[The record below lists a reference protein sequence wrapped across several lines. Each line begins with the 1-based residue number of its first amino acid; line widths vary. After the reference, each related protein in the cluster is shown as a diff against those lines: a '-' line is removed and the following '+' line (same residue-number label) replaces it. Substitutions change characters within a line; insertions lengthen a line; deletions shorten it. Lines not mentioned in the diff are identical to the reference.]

1 MRVAEMARAPAQL
14 PLGRVAWPGGDQP
27 DLEVGESVSVVQQPN
42 PEAVEWRRWRRE
54 PGHSMG
60 PAGSVG

>member
-27 DLEVGESVSVVQQPN
+27 DLEVGESVS
-42 PEAVEWRRWRRE
+42 R
-54 PGHSMG
+54 
-60 PAGSVG
+60 